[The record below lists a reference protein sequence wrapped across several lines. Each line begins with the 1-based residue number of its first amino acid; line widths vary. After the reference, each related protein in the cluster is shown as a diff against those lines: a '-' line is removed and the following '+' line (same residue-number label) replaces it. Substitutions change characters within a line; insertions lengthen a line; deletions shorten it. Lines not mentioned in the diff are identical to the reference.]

1 MKGAGKF
8 KKGWLY
14 SLSAHRKSHTCS
26 MGKGILSQS
35 NIRIQKRTSLKMR
48 LDNAYNAYIQLWELQ
63 NLAYTA

>member
-1 MKGAGKF
+1 
-8 KKGWLY
+8 
-14 SLSAHRKSHTCS
+14 

-48 LDNAYNAYIQLWELQ
+48 LNNAYNAYIQLWDLQ